1 MSAFRFHT
9 TILFFSLLFL
19 ASCSEDETPA
29 ASSETRFSI
38 SVKSPG
44 VPTDPS
50 GDNEKINTW
59 WIALVSSNGTVRAIL
74 ERPAGLT
81 AAVEEETI
89 NAEIPTGR
97 YTAYAFANITKDEL
111 QSKTG
116 ITFTTGQA
124 APTDAQLSSAAWN
137 MPNNSYKDQ
146 NIPMSGRQ
154 EITITGHV
162 NESFAIE
169 VVRMLAKIEF
179 AFSNNASKDIT
190 VNSVSFSPLNTGN
203 IPLLPNYS
211 TLEGAPV
218 LLPDNGTEAITLNFS
233 GDNAITLAAGANETK
248 TEHFYARES
257 LVQSQA
263 TGHFLV
269 SVNISRE
276 GSSTN
281 QLYSLTEQLTYI
293 NRNDYIRIPISFTDY
308 LLDFDVLFYPPIGGY
323 PAVINEKKDNEYYIK
338 FGTQGK
344 FVINPLIREASDGS
358 AYLQPGQYTINIA
371 VNQDGGIFT
380 TYPALDENT
389 GEITGE
395 LNSSTGTAEVKAT
408 ISINNGTTTYQ
419 YERLIYIIRE

>member
-9 TILFFSLLFL
+9 TILFLSLLFL

-29 ASSETRFSI
+29 ASYKTRFSI

-44 VPTDPS
+44 MPTDPS

-81 AAVEEETI
+81 AAIEEETI

-124 APTDAQLSSAAWN
+124 SPTDAQLSSATWN

-154 EITITGHV
+154 EITVTGHV

-203 IPLLPNYS
+203 IHLLPDYS
-211 TLEGAPV
+211 TLEDAPK
-218 LLPDNGTEAITLNFS
+218 LLPDNGTETVTLNFS
-233 GDNAITLAAGANETK
+233 GANAITLAAGAGETK

-338 FGTQGK
+338 FGTPGK

-371 VNQDGGIFT
+371 VNQGGGIFT
-380 TYPALDENT
+380 TVPAINENT
-389 GEITGE
+389 GEINGE
-395 LNSSTGTAEVKAT
+395 LNSSKGTAEVKAT
-408 ISINNGTTTYQ
+408 IKINKGTTIYQ
-419 YERLIYIIRE
+419 YERIIYIIHE

>member
-9 TILFFSLLFL
+9 TILFLSLLFL

-29 ASSETRFSI
+29 ASYKTRFSI

-44 VPTDPS
+44 MPTDPS

-81 AAVEEETI
+81 AAIEEETI

-124 APTDAQLSSAAWN
+124 SPTDAQLSSATWN

-154 EITITGHV
+154 EITVTGHV

-203 IPLLPNYS
+203 IHLLPDYS
-211 TLEGAPV
+211 TLEDAPK
-218 LLPDNGTEAITLNFS
+218 LLPDNGTETVTLNFS
-233 GDNAITLAAGANETK
+233 GANAITLAAGAGETK

-408 ISINNGTTTYQ
+408 VSINNGTTTYL